1 MRNEEKIGT
10 LEDTAQKRRERLLAL
25 KRKRQGD
32 SEDKDD
38 NEEEKDN
45 EELPSSQVLFR
56 NYKPRDEGLEEVALP
71 AVEPAKVEE
80 LVKQQLNDGE
90 KAKEE
95 VQVEITNLAPKKIT
109 FDLKRG
115 IQAQLDKLDRRT
127 DKSIAELIR
136 QRLKEGKQQDF
147 LIAVNAGAQAQQ
159 KAGYDSDE
167 D

>member
-1 MRNEEKIGT
+1 M
-10 LEDTAQKRRERLLAL
+10 
-25 KRKRQGD
+25 
-32 SEDKDD
+32 
-38 NEEEKDN
+38 
-45 EELPSSQVLFR
+45 
-56 NYKPRDEGLEEVALP
+56 
-71 AVEPAKVEE
+71 
-80 LVKQQLNDGE
+80 
-90 KAKEE
+90 
-95 VQVEITNLAPKKIT
+95 EITNLAPKKIT

-167 D
+167 DWTKKRGEIQNVYFKGGYNFFFSMWYIFDLGILCLSDLLEQNIFYYVIILIYIFNIACF